1 MNVVGRCWRQSL
13 LPSARVVSMQNRK
26 ADSVLRSSVH
36 RQPGLRRR
44 DMRYRLF
51 RTLISFLYAIIIALL
66 TQPDASA
73 QAPLEKLRIAY
84 TVIAPTQA
92 SVWTAKEMGYHAKHG
107 LDVELVLLVGA
118 PLAVAALV
126 GGETPIVH
134 TGASAVIT
142 SNLAGSGAVIIAG
155 AANRFPYVLFVT
167 DQIKTVEELKGK
179 KFGVSRIGSA
189 DNAAAAT
196 ILDKFGIQESD
207 VTYVQAGSIPA
218 RLAAMQTNALQATLL
233 QAPETLKAKKLGLRA
248 LLDFTKLDVEWQQ
261 NGVAT
266 TRDYIKKKPDTVR
279 RFMRAYVEAV
289 HYNLTNPKGA
299 QKILQKYLAIKND
312 KSIEEAYNEIVLKL
326 TRRVPY
332 PTEPGIQLFLD
343 QLKAKNP
350 KAGQVKPSEFTDISF
365 LKDLESSGYID
376 RLYR

>member
-1 MNVVGRCWRQSL
+1 MTTRWL
-13 LPSARVVSMQNRK
+13 
-26 ADSVLRSSVH
+26 
-36 RQPGLRRR
+36 
-44 DMRYRLF
+44 
-51 RTLISFLYAIIIALL
+51 RTLISLICTVVAVSLAQPYAA
-66 TQPDASA
+66 A
-73 QAPLEKLRIAY
+73 QGPLEKLRVAY

-92 SVWTAKEMGYHAKHG
+92 NVWTAKEMGYYAKHG

-167 DQIKTVEELKGK
+167 DQIKRVEELKGK

-196 ILDKFGIQESD
+196 VLDRYGIKETD

-233 QAPETLKAKKLGLRA
+233 QAPETLKAKELGLRA

-279 RFMRAYVEAV
+279 RFMRAYVDAV

-299 QKILQKYLAIKND
+299 QKILQKYLAIKDD
-312 KSIEEAYNEIVLKL
+312 KSIEEAYNEIVVKL

-343 QLKAKNP
+343 QLKTKNP

-365 LKDLESSGYID
+365 LKELESSGYID
-376 RLYR
+376 RMYK

>member
-1 MNVVGRCWRQSL
+1 MNT
-13 LPSARVVSMQNRK
+13 
-26 ADSVLRSSVH
+26 RSS
-36 RQPGLRRR
+36 
-44 DMRYRLF
+44 
-51 RTLISFLYAIIIALL
+51 RTWLTLAVILALSF
-66 TQPDASA
+66 TASFVAA
-73 QAPLEKLRIAY
+73 QTPAEKLRVAY
-84 TVIAPTQA
+84 TVIAPTQLN
-92 SVWTAKEMGYHAKHG
+92 VWTAKDMGFYAKNG

-142 SNLAGSGAVIIAG
+142 SNLAGSGAVLIAG
-155 AANRFPYVLFVT
+155 AINRFPYVLFVT
-167 DQIKTVEELKGK
+167 DQIKRVEDLKGK

-189 DNAAAAT
+189 DNAAAVT
-196 ILDKFGIQESD
+196 VLEKFGIKESEI
-207 VTYVQAGSIPA
+207 TYVQAGSIPG

-233 QAPETLKAKKLGLRA
+233 QAPETLKAKEIGLRA

-261 NGVAT
+261 NGVAV
-266 TRDYIKKKPDTVR
+266 TRDYIKKKPDTIR
-279 RFMRAYVEAV
+279 RFMRAYVDAI

-299 QKILQKYLAIKND
+299 QKILQKYLAIKD
-312 KSIEEAYNEIVLKL
+312 EKSVEEAYNEIVVKL

-343 QLKAKNP
+343 QLKQKNP
-350 KAGQVKPSEFTDISF
+350 KAGQVKPSEFTDVSF
-365 LKDLESSGYID
+365 LKELESSGYID

>member
-1 MNVVGRCWRQSL
+1 MNT
-13 LPSARVVSMQNRK
+13 
-26 ADSVLRSSVH
+26 RSS
-36 RQPGLRRR
+36 RT
-44 DMRYRLF
+44 RLS
-51 RTLISFLYAIIIALL
+51 LAVILALSF
-66 TQPDASA
+66 TASFVAA
-73 QAPLEKLRIAY
+73 QTPAEKLRVAY
-84 TVIAPTQA
+84 TVIAPTQLN
-92 SVWTAKEMGYHAKHG
+92 VWTAKDAGFYAKNG

-142 SNLAGSGAVIIAG
+142 SNLAGSGAVLIAG
-155 AANRFPYVLFVT
+155 AINRFPYVLFVT
-167 DQIKTVEELKGK
+167 DQIKRVEDLKGK

-189 DNAAAAT
+189 DNAAAVT
-196 ILDKFGIQESD
+196 VLEKFGIKESEI
-207 VTYVQAGSIPA
+207 TYVQAGSIPG

-233 QAPETLKAKKLGLRA
+233 QAPETLKAKEIGLRA

-261 NGVAT
+261 NGVAV
-266 TRDYIKKKPDTVR
+266 TRDYIKKKPDTIR
-279 RFMRAYVEAV
+279 RFMRAYVDAI

-299 QKILQKYLAIKND
+299 QKILQKYLAIKD
-312 KSIEEAYNEIVLKL
+312 EKSVEEAYNEIVVKL

-343 QLKAKNP
+343 QLKQKNP
-350 KAGQVKPSEFTDISF
+350 KAGQVKPSEFTDVSF
-365 LKDLESSGYID
+365 LKELESSGYID

>member
-1 MNVVGRCWRQSL
+1 MTTRWL
-13 LPSARVVSMQNRK
+13 
-26 ADSVLRSSVH
+26 
-36 RQPGLRRR
+36 
-44 DMRYRLF
+44 
-51 RTLISFLYAIIIALL
+51 RTLISLICTVVAVSLAQPYAA
-66 TQPDASA
+66 A
-73 QAPLEKLRIAY
+73 QGPLEKLRVAY

-92 SVWTAKEMGYHAKHG
+92 NVWTAKEMGYYAKHG

-167 DQIKTVEELKGK
+167 DQIKKVEELKGK

-196 ILDKFGIQESD
+196 VLDRYGIKETD

-233 QAPETLKAKKLGLRA
+233 QAPETLKAKELGLRA

-279 RFMRAYVEAV
+279 RFMRAYVDAV

-299 QKILQKYLAIKND
+299 QKILQKYLAIKDD
-312 KSIEEAYNEIVLKL
+312 KSIEEAYNEIVVKL

-343 QLKAKNP
+343 QLKTKNP

-365 LKDLESSGYID
+365 LKELESSGYID
-376 RLYR
+376 RLYK